1 MARNARQRKA
11 SSEASDEDTIMVKRE
26 NGSKPIDEANSDNN
40 DIKDESLS
48 RSATPLSLSARVKTN
63 HSSSSTPLH
72 KLEGEEPSIKV
83 EADLTEPNNSS
94 SNMAN
99 PSKKAMRGSK
109 KNPPRVAPLF
119 DDLPDA
125 TEEANK
131 TYTVI
136 DSCWY
141 QNKYLGFTEH
151 AMECDCQEEWGT
163 SDVVKHCSTSNC

>member
-1 MARNARQRKA
+1 MARNARQRKE
-11 SSEASDEDTIMVKRE
+11 SSDASDEDTITVKRE
-26 NGSKPIDEANSDNN
+26 NGSNLSDQGTSTNN
-40 DIKDESLS
+40 NGIKDEPLS

-63 HSSSSTPLH
+63 QSSSTTPLH
-72 KLEGEEPSIKV
+72 KSEGDESPIKTEVDLV
-83 EADLTEPNNSS
+83 ESNIST
-94 SNMAN
+94 SNMATSS
-99 PSKKAMRGSK
+99 SKKAMRGSK

-151 AMECDCQEEWGT
+151 AMECDCQEEWGEFT
-163 SDVVKHCSTSNC
+163 